1 MAEIAANFR
10 EFGVTG
16 LRRDGGVVR
25 DEYLSE
31 LQGNRWLGVIREMAD
46 DPTVGAILFA
56 VEMLLRR
63 VPLNVQPADDS
74 PAAAD
79 LARFV
84 EECLGDMSL
93 DWRDTLAEI
102 LTMLPY
108 GWAYLELVY
117 KRRGGDADDPE
128 SRSKYED
135 GRIGWR
141 KWSIRSQETRERWQ
155 FDDSGGIQGMWQRT
169 DGGQLIYI
177 PIEKALLFRANP
189 RKGNPEGRSVLRSS
203 YRAWWF
209 KRNIETIEGVGIE
222 RDLAGLP
229 VAYVPPSVL
238 AASTDDEQ
246 RQLAAIKEIV
256 TNIRR
261 DEQEGVIWPL
271 VYDDAGHE
279 LYRLELLSSGGSRS
293 FDTGAIIQRYEQRI
307 AMTVLADFILL
318 GHEAVGSYALSATKS
333 SMFKTALEA
342 WLESIAAVI
351 NTHAVPRLLRL
362 NGLGV
367 RIAPRVQFGAVG
379 SVDVDTVIQ
388 FVSSMASA
396 GMGFF
401 PSPELENKLRGD
413 VGLPPLTDDDLR
425 EREEQAQ
432 AKADAR
438 ERMAEMGPGQEG
450 GMKQDGM
457 RQERRQG
464 EASRAEMAAMLDA
477 AQRILARGAY
487 DG

>member
-1 MAEIAANFR
+1 MADTTSAAGTIFSER
-10 EFGVTG
+10 GITG
-16 LRRDGGVVR
+16 LRREGGIVQE
-25 DEYLSE
+25 EYLRE
-31 LQGNRWLGVIREMAD
+31 LSGDRWLSTVREMAD
-46 DPTVGAILFA
+46 DPIIGAVLFA

-74 PAAAD
+74 AQAGE
-79 LARFV
+79 LAQFV
-84 EECLGDMSL
+84 EGCFGDMSL
-93 DWRDTLAEI
+93 DWRDILAEI

-117 KRRGGDADDPE
+117 KQRGGDTDSPE
-128 SRSKYED
+128 SRSRYAD

-141 KWSIRSQETRERWQ
+141 KWSIRSQETRERWE
-155 FDDSGGIQGMWQRT
+155 FDETGGIQGMWQRVN
-169 DGGQLIYI
+169 GGALVLI
-177 PIEKALLFRANP
+177 PIEKALLFRTNP
-189 RKGNPEGRSVLRSS
+189 RKGNPEGRSILRSA

-209 KRNIETIEGVGIE
+209 KRNLETVEGVGVE

-229 VAYVPPSVL
+229 VAKVPPGVL
-238 AASTDDEQ
+238 GAQTEDEQ

-261 DEQEGVIWPL
+261 DEQEGVIWPN

-279 LYRLELLSSGGSRS
+279 LYRLELLSSGGARS
-293 FDTGAIIQRYEQRI
+293 FDTGAVIQRYEQRI

-351 NTHAVPRLLRL
+351 NTHAISRLLRL
-362 NGLGV
+362 NGMDAQA
-367 RIAPRVQFGAVG
+367 APRVQFGAVG
-379 SVDVDTVIQ
+379 SVDVETVIQ
-388 FVSSMASA
+388 FVSSMSTA

-413 VGLPPLTDDDLR
+413 VGLPLLTDEEAQKRQR
-425 EREEQAQ
+425 EAEERQQPAPAPVQAQ
-432 AKADAR
+432 PDQGDQPDAR
-438 ERMAEMGPGQEG
+438 Q
-450 GMKQDGM
+450 
-457 RQERRQG
+457 
-464 EASRAEMAAMLDA
+464 MAAMLEA
-477 AQRILARGAY
+477 AGRILTRGVY
-487 DG
+487 GD

>member
-1 MAEIAANFR
+1 MAETAGAAATFS
-10 EFGVTG
+10 ELGVTG
-16 LRRDGGVVR
+16 LQRDGGIVR
-25 DEYLSE
+25 DEYLRE
-31 LQGNRWLGVIREMAD
+31 LSGDRWLSTVREMAD
-46 DPTVGAILFA
+46 DPVVGAILFA

-74 PAAAD
+74 PAAA
-79 LARFV
+79 AAAQFV
-84 EECLGDMSL
+84 EECFGDMSA

-117 KRRGGDADDPE
+117 KRRGGDVVDPE
-128 SRSKYED
+128 RKSKYGD

-155 FDDSGGIQGMWQRT
+155 FDETGGIQGMWQRA
-169 DGGQLIYI
+169 DSGALVFI
-177 PIEKALLFRANP
+177 PIEKALLFRTNP
-189 RKGNPEGRSVLRSS
+189 RKGNPEGRSILRSS

-229 VAYVPPSVL
+229 VAKVPPSVL
-238 AASTDDEQ
+238 AAATDDEQ

-261 DEQEGVIWPL
+261 DEQEGVIWPN

-279 LYRLELLSSGGSRS
+279 LYRLELLSSGGARS
-293 FDTGAIIQRYEQRI
+293 FDTGAVIQRYEQRI

-351 NTHAVPRLLRL
+351 NTHAISRLLRL
-362 NGLGV
+362 NGMDAQA
-367 RIAPRVQFGAVG
+367 APRVQFGAVG
-379 SVDVDTVIQ
+379 SVDVETVIQ
-388 FVSSMASA
+388 FVSSMSTA

-413 VGLPPLTDDDLR
+413 VGLPLLTDEEAQKRQR
-425 EREEQAQ
+425 EAEERQQPAPAPVQAQ
-432 AKADAR
+432 PDQGDQPDAR
-438 ERMAEMGPGQEG
+438 Q
-450 GMKQDGM
+450 
-457 RQERRQG
+457 
-464 EASRAEMAAMLDA
+464 MAAMLEA
-477 AQRILARGAY
+477 AGRILTRGVY
-487 DG
+487 GD